1 MFFFINAALV
11 NRREFLQKHSKYKN
25 ITEIKI
31 LNGRVN
37 TMVNEYA
44 NHSVSPS
51 AKNAVLFLTCSD
63 ERATAPHR
71 QMRG

>member
-1 MFFFINAALV
+1 MTVLLDVFFINAALV

-44 NHSVSPS
+44 NHSVPLYHHQQ
-51 AKNAVLFLTCSD
+51 K
-63 ERATAPHR
+63 
-71 QMRG
+71 MRWTISNLQ

>member
-1 MFFFINAALV
+1 MTVLLHVFFNKCSLG
-11 NRREFLQKHSKYKN
+11 EQKRIPSKNKN

-44 NHSVSPS
+44 NHSVPLYHHQ
-51 AKNAVLFLTCSD
+51 KK
-63 ERATAPHR
+63 
-71 QMRG
+71 MRYYF